1 MVELSSQERV
11 IVLLFAFFTAV
22 FLTTSSVIFW
32 DAIQA
37 RRLQRNVQ
45 RRIAG
50 AAPDGIGTRI
60 DALRRQEP
68 DDRLSQTL
76 ASWPGVADVRLLLAR
91 ARLDWTPAVFL
102 AVSLLASAALAAV
115 AGALSRSLV
124 ASLVAA
130 VLGALL
136 PWLYARWRWH
146 RNLRRF
152 EAEFPQA
159 MDLIARAARAGHPL
173 SAGIT
178 MVADEGLPIVSDEFR
193 RVSDEI
199 RFGLPQS
206 DAMLSLAD
214 RMDLMDVR
222 IFVTAA
228 LIQREAGGNL
238 AEVLDNIAETVR
250 TRFALRRQLR
260 VFTAQGRL
268 SGMVLALLPFAVAS
282 ALFLIDRDYLGLLAT
297 HPAGRSMVF
306 GALGLQLIGLVWIR
320 RIVNIDF

>member
-1 MVELSSQERV
+1 M
-11 IVLLFAFFTAV
+11 
-22 FLTTSSVIFW
+22 
-32 DAIQA
+32 
-37 RRLQRNVQ
+37 
-45 RRIAG
+45 
-50 AAPDGIGTRI
+50 
-60 DALRRQEP
+60 
-68 DDRLSQTL
+68 
-76 ASWPGVADVRLLLAR
+76 
-91 ARLDWTPAVFL
+91 
-102 AVSLLASAALAAV
+102 
-115 AGALSRSLV
+115 
-124 ASLVAA
+124 
-130 VLGALL
+130 LGAFI

-193 RVSDEI
+193 QVSDEI

-282 ALFLIDRDYLGLLAT
+282 ALFLIDRDYLSLLAT